1 MGVKHTPDIDVI
13 IALNAKDE
21 VGVAS
26 QDAAVQPGK
35 AKLVGMPGRSG
46 GGVVAD
52 KAGRHL
58 QRVDETDGNV
68 GSRSTSVVVNCRFN
82 ISPCRLAW
90 PDRLRAH
97 LRLAG
102 RTRFLRPLK

>member
-1 MGVKHTPDIDVI
+1 MGVEHTPDIDVI
-13 IALNAKDE
+13 IALNVKDN
-21 VGVAS
+21 VGIAP
-26 QDAAVQPGK
+26 QNAAAQPGK

-46 GGVVAD
+46 GRVVAN
-52 KAGRHL
+52 KAVRYL

-68 GSRSTSVVVNCRFN
+68 GSGFTSVVVNCRFN
-82 ISPCRLAW
+82 VSPCRLAW

-97 LRLAG
+97 LRLAW